1 MPRVIP
7 YTKGSI
13 IYFTGD
19 QDERIF
25 ILQKGAVTLNSL
37 DIETGSRV
45 TESIGQ
51 GEFFGVKSAF
61 GHYPREEE
69 ARVLADSTVICMTV
83 QEFEQ
88 MFSHNKA
95 LIFKM
100 LRVFSNQL
108 RAIHKKTE
116 SVLNS
121 AAKVSQP
128 DGMMAVAHAFFD
140 DEKYNSCVDVLVK
153 LLQRF
158 PNSPVKQ
165 EAATLLQD
173 AKHRRDLMADK
184 IDHSDSQPVLPPA
197 NNNLLKQF
205 ELPAFARFAKIYH
218 PGQVIIS
225 EYEPGDCF
233 YLIQAGQVQLVK
245 TVNGSNKNLDILMP
259 SEIFGEMAILD
270 NTPRSATCMALDTVK
285 CLEFNKENFE
295 QLIGGN
301 PQMALILLKLFC
313 KRIYDQKRRFKILTI
328 QDTSARVGEV
338 FVMFDEL
345 NPMQNPSERSRR
357 FNLTVQDISHW
368 AGLPIDDVREEIE
381 HLVDK
386 HKIEV
391 YDSYIIV
398 ANMVD
403 MKRMVDTRSAVRK
416 V

>member
-1 MPRVIP
+1 LPRVIP

-19 QDERIF
+19 HDERIF
-25 ILQKGAVTLNSL
+25 ILQKGAVTLNSI
-37 DIETGSRV
+37 DIETGSHV

-69 ARVLADSTVICMTV
+69 ARVLADSAVICMTV

-88 MFSHNKA
+88 MFSHNKP

-108 RAIHKKTE
+108 RSIHKKTE

-121 AAKVSQP
+121 SAKVSQS
-128 DGMMAVAHAFFD
+128 DGMLAVAQAFYD
-140 DEKYNSCVDVLVK
+140 DGKYVSCCDVLVK
-153 LLQRF
+153 LLKRF
-158 PNSPVKQ
+158 PDADNKQ
-165 EAATLLQD
+165 EAAVMLQD
-173 AKHRRDLMADK
+173 AKHRKELMAERET
-184 IDHSDSQPVLPPA
+184 HTEAQSVLPPA
-197 NNNLLKQF
+197 NSTLLKQF
-205 ELPAFARFAKIYH
+205 ELPAFARFAKTYE
-218 PGQVIIS
+218 PGQVIIA

-233 YLIQAGQVQLVK
+233 YLIQSGQVQLVK
-245 TVNGSNKNLDILMP
+245 TVSGANKNLDILMP

-270 NTPRSATCMALDTVK
+270 NTPRSATCMALDQVK

-328 QDTSARVGEV
+328 QDTSARIGEV

-345 NPMQNPSERSRR
+345 NPVQNATDRSRR
-357 FNLTVQDISHW
+357 FNLSVQDISHW
-368 AGLPIDDVREEIE
+368 AGLPVDEVREEIE

-391 YDSYIIV
+391 YDGYIIV
-398 ANMVD
+398 TNMVD

>member
-7 YTKGSI
+7 FTKGSI

-19 QDERIF
+19 HDDRIF
-25 ILQKGAVTLNSL
+25 ILQKGAVTLNSI
-37 DIETGSRV
+37 DIETGARV

-69 ARVLADSTVICMTV
+69 ARVLADSVTICMSV

-95 LIFKM
+95 LIMKM

-116 SVLNS
+116 SILNS
-121 AAKVSQP
+121 SAKVTQT
-128 DGMMAVAHAFFD
+128 DGMMAVAQSFFD
-140 DEKYNSCVDVLVK
+140 EEKYGSCSDVLIK

-158 PNSPVKQ
+158 PNAPNKN
-165 EAATLLQD
+165 EAARLLQD
-173 AKHRRDLMADK
+173 AKHREQLMADRV
-184 IDHSDSQPVLPPA
+184 DHDDVQPVLPA
-197 NNNLLKQF
+197 SNSTLLKQF
-205 ELPAFARFAKIYH
+205 ELPAFARFAKEYH
-218 PGQVIIS
+218 PGQVIIA

-233 YLIQAGQVQLVK
+233 YLIQSGQVQLVK
-245 TVNGSNKNLDILMP
+245 TVNGANKNLDILLP

-270 NTPRSATCMALDTVK
+270 NTPRSATCMAIDKVK

-295 QLIGGN
+295 QLIAGN
-301 PQMALILLKLFC
+301 PLMALILLKLFC

-328 QDTSARVGEV
+328 QDKQARIGEV

-345 NPMQNPSERSRR
+345 NPVQNTAERSRR

-368 AGLPIDDVREEIE
+368 AGLPLEEVQME
-381 HLVDK
+381 MDRFVDK
-386 HKIEV
+386 HKIEI
-391 YDSYIIV
+391 YDKYIIV
-398 ANMVD
+398 NNMVD
-403 MKRMVDTRSAVRK
+403 MKRMVDTRSAQRQG
-416 V
+416 